1 MQFASQFTAF
11 LISSTTSAT
20 VGTDGGGEDVDV
32 VSSGAGYGVAKRL
45 LDVVLALGLLFC
57 LLPVMVLCAL
67 LVRLDSPG
75 PILFR
80 QQRVGERGRLFTFL
94 KFRSMRDGA
103 DVAVHRSYVTTF
115 IRGEAERLGEGDEAL
130 FKLTRDPR
138 VTRVGY
144 WLRRFSLDELP
155 QLLNVLRGEMS
166 LVGPRPPIA
175 YELDHYGPDHMRRL
189 LVKPGLTGL
198 WQVRGRSRTTF
209 EEMVA
214 LDLAYIRT
222 RSLLLDLRILVETI
236 PEVLFGKDAR

>member
-1 MQFASQFTAF
+1 MQIAPQFAALLGSP
-11 LISSTTSAT
+11 LL
-20 VGTDGGGEDVDV
+20 VGGHGRAEGVANGPGGGK
-32 VSSGAGYGVAKRL
+32 AYRAAKRV
-45 LDVVLALGLLFC
+45 LDVTLSLALLVC
-57 LLPVMVLCAL
+57 LLPVFLFCAV

-94 KFRSMRDGA
+94 KFRTMRHGA
-103 DVAVHRSYVTTF
+103 DADLHRSYAASF
-115 IRGEAERLGEGDEAL
+115 IRGQAQRLGGVGEAGL
-130 FKLTRDPR
+130 FKLAGDPR

-155 QLLNVLRGEMS
+155 QFLNVLWGDMS
-166 LVGPRPPIA
+166 LVGPRPPIP

-214 LDLAYIRT
+214 LDLEYIRA
-222 RSLLLDLRILVETI
+222 RSLLLDLRILAQTV
-236 PEVLFGKDAR
+236 PEVLFAQDAR